1 MNARIDTTLIGDNHL
16 NRADAHDPWYPECQN
31 STQPSAN
38 VGGISFSPMS
48 FMRQTVAITGLAL
61 MGAISTPKESGDPF
75 PVIEATFSFPDLR
88 VVILEADGYSR
99 IREEIVAAGLPMLSD
114 DEVRS
119 EIKERKGTR
128 SEADS

>member
-1 MNARIDTTLIGDNHL
+1 
-16 NRADAHDPWYPECQN
+16 
-31 STQPSAN
+31 
-38 VGGISFSPMS
+38 
-48 FMRQTVAITGLAL
+48 MRQTVAITGLAL
-61 MGAISTPKESGDPF
+61 MGAISTPKVSGDPF
-75 PVIEATFSFPDLR
+75 PAIEVTFSFPDLR
-88 VVILEADGYSR
+88 VVIPEADGYSR